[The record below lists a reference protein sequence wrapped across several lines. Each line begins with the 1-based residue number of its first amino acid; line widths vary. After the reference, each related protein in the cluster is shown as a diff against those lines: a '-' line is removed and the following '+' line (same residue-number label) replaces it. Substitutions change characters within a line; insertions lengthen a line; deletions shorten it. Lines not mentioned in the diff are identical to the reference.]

1 MFFKLVHIQ
10 DSKYIDIKMIGAK
23 YIAKQIKKR
32 NVNGNIAQMK
42 RGKNNN
48 NDLVRLSD
56 SLALEE
62 SRASKYLSNLL
73 LRL

>member
-1 MFFKLVHIQ
+1 
-10 DSKYIDIKMIGAK
+10 MIGAK

-62 SRASKYLSNLL
+62 SRASKYLCNLL
-73 LRL
+73 LKL